1 MKQGLVPI
9 SRIRR
14 RTGKQSRNPET
25 RIRNF
30 DPTDGLRK
38 LLKTGRGMR

>member
-1 MKQGLVPI
+1 MKKGPVPI

-14 RTGKQSRNPET
+14 RTGKHSRNPET

-30 DPTDGLRK
+30 DPRDGFRK
-38 LLKTGRGMR
+38 RKKTGRGMR